1 MVDRRA
7 FLKRA
12 VAAASGIVA
21 VGGIFSVRRAYA
33 IGRLRDDMLSRASN
47 VITERERQELEGLP
61 RQACG
66 AIRDYVHGL
75 CLDGYKFAEE
85 ICSQSFQNRLTS
97 CTSHTERQKQVYAV
111 FHAHLF
117 NEREFQSRIGKVAEQ
132 IGAELDRNWVICCD
146 AVAGAWGVAMRPHDT
161 GFGSGDLSQRT
172 LSQRT
177 EPLIR
182 RHMQGAIRDAVKKT
196 CQPAILDLASSL
208 GTSAL
213 LLLPVMLEVPY
224 VGVPVFAMQAFQPI
238 FDFLIGLFRSPSANV
253 QLAVTQRLS
262 QLSSDLCRQFE
273 REIRERI
280 VDLHSWQYRSVRD
293 VAREQAARTVGWL

>member
-12 VAAASGIVA
+12 VAAASGVVA
-21 VGGIFSVRRAYA
+21 VGGIFSFRRAYA
-33 IGRLRDDMLSRASN
+33 IGRVRDDLLNRASDA
-47 VITERERQELEGLP
+47 ITEKERQELERLP
-61 RQACG
+61 SLAS
-66 AIRDYVHGL
+66 ASIRDYVHGL
-75 CLDGYKFAEE
+75 CLDSYKFAEE
-85 ICSQSFQNRLTS
+85 VCSESFQDRLAS
-97 CTSHTERQKQVYAV
+97 CTSAAERQKQVYSV
-111 FHAHLF
+111 FHAHIF
-117 NEREFQSRIGKVAEQ
+117 NEREFQNRIGKVAER

-146 AVAGAWGVAMRPHDT
+146 AVAEAWGVAVRPYET
-161 GFGSGDLSQRT
+161 GFGPSD

-182 RHMQGAIRDAVKKT
+182 RHMQAAARDAVKKT
-196 CQPAILDLASSL
+196 CQPAILNLASSL

-213 LLLPVMLEVPY
+213 LLLPVMSQVPY
-224 VGVPVFAMQAFQPI
+224 VGVPVFAWQAFQPI
-238 FDFLIGLFRSPSANV
+238 FDFLIGLFRSPTANV

-293 VAREQAARTVGWL
+293 VASEQAARTVGWL